1 MRIGTTL
8 HRTILAGTLSVLAS
22 LGFASVVTDADGN
35 RYHFTPDSAAVELT
49 YLAADTANHTAYSG
63 ALRVPSSVV
72 VGEQRLAVTGVTP
85 LACVHCESL
94 TSVSLPEGLTR
105 IGFGAFSDCAGLERV
120 ELPSTLTTLSDW
132 SFYRDASLQQID
144 VPTAVGR
151 IGSCAF
157 AFCTRLDSVSFQ
169 PTLRSIAPQSF
180 YYCSSLRRVS
190 IPASVMQLGEYAFAY
205 TSLEE
210 IRVEGSPLAITPD
223 VFEGVDIAK
232 CRLLIDGKYAAD
244 YQEAVVWR
252 EFVLIYDEP
261 QNPEEGIEEVHADS
275 SDLGFSWH
283 LEGGCLHLSVY
294 GDAPF
299 FLYDTQ
305 GHKLRTVASHS
316 GDTVIAL
323 EPGEGY
329 ILRCG
334 RWSQVVML

>member
-1 MRIGTTL
+1 MRICTTL

-22 LGFASVVTDADGN
+22 LGFTTVVTDADGN
-35 RYHFTPDSAAVELT
+35 RYHVTPDGSAVELT
-49 YLAADTANHTAYSG
+49 YLAADTANQTAYSG
-63 ALRVPSSVV
+63 ELRVPGSVAV
-72 VGEQRLAVTGVTP
+72 DNRQLAVTGVTP
-85 LACVHCESL
+85 LACVHCGAL
-94 TSVSLPEGLTR
+94 TSVTLPEGLQK
-105 IGFGAFSDCAGLERV
+105 IGFGAFSDCAALERV
-120 ELPSTLTTLSDW
+120 ELPSSLTTLSDW

-151 IGSCAF
+151 VGSCSF

-180 YYCSSLRRVS
+180 YYCSSLHRVS
-190 IPASVMQLGEYAFAY
+190 IPASVTQLGEYAFAY

-244 YQEAVVWR
+244 YQEAEVWR
-252 EFVLIYDEP
+252 EFILIYEEP
-261 QNPEEGIEEVHADS
+261 KDPEEGIEEVHADS
-275 SDLGFSWH
+275 SDLGFRWH
-283 LEGGCLHLSVY
+283 LEGGSLYLSVY

-299 FLYDTQ
+299 FLYDAR
-305 GHKLRTVASHS
+305 GRKLRTVASHS